1 VLARILVISYSQS
14 GQLNEIVR
22 SFLSALMGQKEITI
36 AWHQI
41 VPVEPYPFP
50 WPVWKF
56 FEIFPECICMI
67 PPRIE
72 PICFEPEDKFDLAV
86 LAYQPW
92 YFSPSL
98 PIAAFL
104 ASSEAAILKD
114 MPVITLCACKDTWL
128 MAQEKVKAAL
138 KALGATL
145 IDHVSFR
152 AQGSRL
158 ASFIATPLWL
168 WTGIQHNFPGF
179 LPPAG
184 VSRFDIFNA
193 RRFGQA
199 ILRAVQAGELSQK
212 SAILHGLG
220 AVKVDPDMI
229 LFENAVHRFFQF
241 WAGILLSAGKPGQVQ
256 RMQLLLL
263 FLMVLMG
270 AMGAAI
276 PIALILRGIVDPFR
290 KKQIA
295 GQIAYYEQPSGS
307 DTDRLALFENAGVSE
322 DYESMRLKDQ

>member
-1 VLARILVISYSQS
+1 VLARLLVISYSQS
-14 GQLNEIVR
+14 GQLTEIVR
-22 SFLSALMGQKEITI
+22 SFVSPLMGQKEITI

-41 VPVEPYPFP
+41 VPVKPYPFP
-50 WPVWKF
+50 WPVWTF
-56 FEIFPECICMI
+56 FEIFPECVFMI

-72 PICFEPEDKFDLAV
+72 PLGIASGAKFDLAV

-104 ASSEAAILKD
+104 ASSEAAVLKD
-114 MPVITLCACKDTWL
+114 TPVITLCACKDTWL
-128 MAQEKVKAAL
+128 MAQEKVKIAL

-158 ASFIATPLWL
+158 ASFITTPLWL

-184 VSRFDIFNA
+184 VSRLDIYNA
-193 RRFGQA
+193 RRFGHA
-199 ILRAVQAGELSQK
+199 ILNTVQTSDVSQK
-212 SAILHGLG
+212 NAILHGLG

-229 LFENAVHRFFQF
+229 SFENAVHRFFQF
-241 WAGILLSAGKPGQVQ
+241 WARILMFAGKPGQIQ
-256 RMQLLLL
+256 RLPLLLL
-263 FLMVLMG
+263 FIMVLLG

-276 PIALILRGIVDPFR
+276 PIALIMRGLVDPFR

-295 GQIAYYEQPSGS
+295 EQIAYYEQPSGS
-307 DTDRLALFENAGVSE
+307 DTDRLAFLENDELSGG
-322 DYESMRLKDQ
+322 DQ